1 MALSPLKTA
10 FFGATC
16 RKAVIAGILSALL
29 VLPLYSY
36 NSANAESFIVTTT
49 KAVYTID
56 EKAIVLGVVPITAAE
71 GYNVIINVT
80 DPSGN
85 LCSSQSI
92 ATARDESFFS
102 QPISLEQCGQVGN
115 YTVTA
120 NYANLTTSSSFVV
133 SGGTSA
139 ADQLELAA
147 IKEIILNTQRA
158 INSRVQEI
166 FAANQSI
173 DTGVAE
179 LYSNGTSEI
188 SLAMQSAQLGNI
200 DQARSHEIAAVKYF
214 RLVLKVLASDIVK
227 PEATTQQEPAQDQNQ
242 SQYQNQNDSNSNN
255 NSNSSQPQVQA
266 QVQAQNQSQAA
277 SQDNSNNSNATQA
290 ALNDRLTSM
299 IQFYNRL
306 VELAKKNNLEINA
319 NDSAAIESL
328 FNDTQY
334 RISGGDFTGAEN
346 NMSQLAQLIEKVRS
360 DLVKAAESQKMAS
373 SLNSS
378 GSTDDSYGKR
388 LQAIADKLQAIS
400 QDLLARSNGNSDAV
414 AKIQQA
420 SNLIDSARSDI
431 SNNDYSSARQALMN
445 AMVLLSEAK
454 SMIDNNN
461 GNNGA
466 NSNGSGGNDS
476 NAQNS
481 GQSQSQT
488 QNQGQGGTDNSSN
501 SNNGSNGGENNN
513 DKGSNNEKSRHHGR
527 N

>member
-1 MALSPLKTA
+1 LSLSKNA

-80 DPSGN
+80 GPSGN

-92 ATARDESFFS
+92 APARDESFFS

-200 DQARSHEIAAVKYF
+200 DQAKSHEIAAVKYF
-214 RLVLKVLASDIVK
+214 RLVLKVLASDVVK
-227 PEATTQQEPAQDQNQ
+227 PEATTQQGPVQDQNQ
-242 SQYQNQNDSNSNN
+242 SQNDS
-255 NSNSSQPQVQA
+255 NSNSSQPQA
-266 QVQAQNQSQAA
+266 QAQNQNQAA
-277 SQDNSNNSNATQA
+277 SQDNSGNGNATQA

-334 RISGGDFTGAEN
+334 RIAGGDFNGAEN

-373 SLNSS
+373 SLKSS
-378 GSTDDSYGKR
+378 GSGDDSYGKR

-400 QDLLARSNGNSDAV
+400 QELLARSNGNSDAV

-420 SNLIDSARSDI
+420 IDLIDSARSDI

-454 SMIDNNN
+454 SMIDNSNN
-461 GNNGA
+461 DA
-466 NSNGSGGNDS
+466 NSSGSGGNGGS
-476 NAQNS
+476 AQNS
-481 GQSQSQT
+481 SQSQS
-488 QNQGQGGTDNSSN
+488 QGQGGTDNSN
-501 SNNGSNGGENNN
+501 NGNNGSNGGENNN
-513 DKGSNNEKSRHHGR
+513 DNSSNNERSRHHGR